1 MKDKSFFK
9 FLVVGLMNT
18 FIGLSII
25 YLCLNAFHFDYWLAT
40 FSGNAVGACVSYVLN
55 KRFTFKSN
63 AAFGSSG
70 LRFIVVILASY
81 LLAYKAGLVFV
92 EMLLGEWTIFFSY
105 TDEIA
110 VLFGSGFY
118 TLLNYAGQKY
128 FVFPKRYQQNARS
141 VK

>member
-1 MKDKSFFK
+1 MKDKP
-9 FLVVGLMNT
+9 FLIFLIVGLMNT

-25 YLCLNAFHFDYWLAT
+25 YLCLNILHFHYWTAT
-40 FSGNAVGACVSYVLN
+40 FIGNAVGACVSYFLN

-63 AAFGSSG
+63 AALGSSG
-70 LRFIVVILASY
+70 LRFIAVILTSY
-81 LLAYKAGLVFV
+81 FLAYKTGLVIV
-92 EMLLGEWTIFFSY
+92 EMLLSEMTFLSFY

-128 FVFPKRYQQNARS
+128 FVFPKRYQENARS